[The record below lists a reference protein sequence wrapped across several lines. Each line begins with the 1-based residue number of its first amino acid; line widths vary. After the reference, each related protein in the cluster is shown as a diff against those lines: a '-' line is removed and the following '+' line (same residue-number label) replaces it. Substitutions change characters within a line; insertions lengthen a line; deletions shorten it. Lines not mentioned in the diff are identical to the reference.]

1 MASAH
6 DPREA
11 LMIGH
16 RTDGSTV
23 RRPLS
28 PHLQVYDM
36 LQMTS
41 ALSISHRATGVA
53 WSLGALVMVW
63 WLVAA
68 SLGEGAFGAVQW
80 FLGSFL
86 GILFLMGLTATL
98 WFHTL
103 AGIRHLVWDA
113 GHGYD
118 MPAVYRSGRAVLVGT
133 AVLTA
138 ATWLLMLISW

>member
-16 RTDGSTV
+16 RTDGTTV

-36 LQMTS
+36 MQMTS

-68 SLGEGAFGAVQW
+68 SLGEGTFGAVQW
-80 FLGSFL
+80 FLGSFV
-86 GILFLMGLTATL
+86 GILFLMGLTATV

-118 MPAVYRSGRAVLVGT
+118 IPSVYRTGRAVLVGT
-133 AVLTA
+133 VVLTA